1 MDANKKLEQQ
11 KQKSAQKVNRL
22 VANAHQKIKKKAKD
36 RELLKAKELISQ
48 LLRHGEKKQIIRICL
63 QDAGFDL
70 TENQLTRLIKEIRTA
85 NEKKST

>member
-11 KQKSAQKVNRL
+11 KKKSVKKVNRL

-36 RELLKAKELISQ
+36 RKLLKAKELISQ
-48 LLRHGEKKQIIRICL
+48 LLRRGEKKQIIRICL
-63 QDAGFDL
+63 QDAGFNL

-85 NEKKST
+85 NEKKPT